1 MTDYLYSVS
10 LEAQTRLFLLSL
22 GFGFL
27 AGTLYDLF
35 RAARIF
41 FDSKKWIYWVTDILY
56 LTVLGFLNFLFFLTF
71 NEGEIRMF
79 ALFGE
84 TLGFIIYI
92 FSVGFTFV
100 GYFERILSLIKKF
113 LTAVVK
119 ALTFPFR
126 KIWNNI
132 CTFIKKHKK
141 APKKSKNKSK
151 YPLKVNK
158 GLLYNLT
165 NRKKNSE
172 SQDEG
177 AEENAD

>member
-10 LEAQTRLFLLSL
+10 IALQTRLFLLSL
-22 GFGFL
+22 GFGFFSGL
-27 AGTLYDLF
+27 IYDFF
-35 RAARIF
+35 RTARILF
-41 FDSKKWIYWVTDILY
+41 GSKKWIYRAADILY

-71 NEGEIRMF
+71 NEGEIRVF

-84 TLGFIIYI
+84 ALGFIIYI

-100 GYFERILSLIKKF
+100 GYFERVLNIIKKF
-113 LTAVVK
+113 LTDVFK
-119 ALTFPFR
+119 AFTFPFGKIR
-126 KIWNNI
+126 KKL
-132 CTFIKKHKK
+132 CVFIKKHKK
-141 APKKSKNKSK
+141 APKKSENKSK

-172 SQDEG
+172 SQDKG
-177 AEENAD
+177 AEENAN